1 MVAVF
6 VDGGELV
13 LGNGFEAE
21 PVGFVELETELVLGN
36 DFEAEPVV
44 LGNDFEAEPVG
55 LVEFAGWV
63 VLKAVTECE
72 AAEQTACAVAVQ
84 IMSTLRVSPTTG

>member
-1 MVAVF
+1 
-6 VDGGELV
+6 
-13 LGNGFEAE
+13 
-21 PVGFVELETELVLGN
+21 VELETELVLGN

-44 LGNDFEAEPVG
+44 LGNDFEAEHVG

-63 VLKAVTECE
+63 VLKAVTEFE